1 MEAQIISD
9 KFITWHELEHLIVS
23 PNPVRLSQASKKLIN
38 SSNNTLSEILKSGKK
53 IYGVNT
59 GFGKLS
65 SVSIDKKD
73 IKELQLNL
81 VRSHATGVG
90 KP

>member
-1 MEAQIISD
+1 MVAQIISD

-23 PNPVRLSQASKKLIN
+23 PKPVRLSQASKKLIKN
-38 SSNNTLSEILKSGKK
+38 SNDTLSEIIKSGKK

-65 SVSIDKKD
+65 SVSI
-73 IKELQLNL
+73 E
-81 VRSHATGVG
+81 
-90 KP
+90 